1 MRINVYAVLDAM
13 AKKEVNQTA
22 LAKKSGVTRQAINN
36 VLKGQKRGV
45 RINTIGKLAAALDV
59 PPLELI
65 QK

>member
-13 AKKEVNQTA
+13 AKKEVNQPA

-45 RINTIGKLAAALDV
+45 RIDTIGKLAAALDV

>member
-36 VLKGQKRGV
+36 VLKRQKRGV
-45 RINTIGKLAAALDV
+45 RIDTIGKLAAALDV

>member
-45 RINTIGKLAAALDV
+45 RIDTIGKLAAALDV

>member
-1 MRINVYAVLDAM
+1 MKINVYAVLDAM

-36 VLKGQKRGV
+36 VLNGQKRGV
-45 RINTIGKLAAALDV
+45 RIDTVGKLAAALDV